1 MSEKL
6 YPDGTDCMWL
16 ALDRDGHVGAFTTG
30 GSGPIPLGLL
40 EAGQCPLDG
49 LEERIGE
56 LPHTST
62 ARLLVSQKRP
72 DDFID
77 LAERGIFAYD
87 WTDVHRTA
95 RDEICAYELIAVPS
109 NPIKI
114 GQLPHDIAMLA
125 ESSKL
130 QDVTFETATSL
141 DVRKSLSCVEG

>member
-1 MSEKL
+1 MKS
-6 YPDGTDCMWL
+6 YPDGTDCLWL

-40 EAGQCPLDG
+40 QGGQCPLDG
-49 LEERIGE
+49 LEARIVE

-62 ARLLVSQKRP
+62 ARLLVSMPRP
-72 DDFID
+72 DDFVD

-95 RDEICAYELIAVPS
+95 RDEIGAYELIAVPS
-109 NPIKI
+109 DPIKV
-114 GQLPHDIAMLA
+114 GQLPQGIALLA
-125 ESSKL
+125 ASSKL

-141 DVRKSLSCVEG
+141 DVRRSLRCVSR